1 MKTTKDSVF
10 EYIQKELMTNQACKQ
25 GINTN
30 VIAQHFGLQRSNIST
45 ILNELVKEE
54 RLSKTNT
61 RPVLYYLPQKEN
73 KEIYNAGKLL
83 IGSDGSL
90 ANAIQVAK
98 AAILYPNKSLNVLVT
113 AKPGCGTTHFV
124 YGMYFFGKESGIFK
138 ADKPLLS
145 PL

>member
-10 EYIQKELMTNQACKQ
+10 EYIQKELMTNEACKQ

-83 IGSDGSL
+83 IVSIDVRSKRRWLSYEGIPSRISRSIHYRSL
-90 ANAIQVAK
+90 ITYN
-98 AAILYPNKSLNVLVT
+98 
-113 AKPGCGTTHFV
+113 TTYQRSRYV
-124 YGMYFFGKESGIFK
+124 SQ
-138 ADKPLLS
+138 
-145 PL
+145 

>member
-1 MKTTKDSVF
+1 
-10 EYIQKELMTNQACKQ
+10 MTNEACKQ

-83 IGSDGSL
+83 IVSTDVRSKRRWLSYEGITSRISRSIHYRSL
-90 ANAIQVAK
+90 ITYN
-98 AAILYPNKSLNVLVT
+98 
-113 AKPGCGTTHFV
+113 TTYQRSRYV
-124 YGMYFFGKESGIFK
+124 SQ
-138 ADKPLLS
+138 
-145 PL
+145 